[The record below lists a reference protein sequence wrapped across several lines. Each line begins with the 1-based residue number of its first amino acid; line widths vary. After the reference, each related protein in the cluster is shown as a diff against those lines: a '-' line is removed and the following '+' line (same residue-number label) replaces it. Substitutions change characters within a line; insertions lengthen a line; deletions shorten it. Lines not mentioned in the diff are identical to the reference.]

1 MRKYSVGIY
10 EEHGA
15 GLLVHIVDTISQASA
30 WVGVSVDAF
39 YKSLQ
44 LTGTMNA
51 RGYVLELIK
60 NEKGPQNEE

>member
-1 MRKYSVGIY
+1 MRKNIVGIY
-10 EEHGA
+10 EETGA
-15 GLLVHIVDTISQASA
+15 GLLVHVVDTITQAAA

-39 YKSLQ
+39 YKALH

-60 NEKGPQNEE
+60 NEEVTDNEE

>member
-1 MRKYSVGIY
+1 MRKYIVGIY
-10 EEHGA
+10 EEDGA
-15 GLLVHIVDTISQASA
+15 GLLVHIVDTITQASA

-44 LTGTMNA
+44 LNGTMNA

-60 NEKGPQNEE
+60 NEGVSDDEE

>member
-1 MRKYSVGIY
+1 MRKYMVGIY
-10 EEHGA
+10 EEDGA
-15 GLLVHIVDTISQASA
+15 GLLVHVVDTISQASA

-39 YKSLQ
+39 YKSLH

-60 NEKGPQNEE
+60 NEEGEDSEE